1 MYLLV
6 SFDLPRDTKFE
17 RRVASKYRTR
27 LLELGFSMKQF
38 SSYERYVSDVQKKD
52 KILEILQQEIPDTG
66 SITLYVLPDEVNNS
80 QITILGKEV
89 KVVVRKEPKLI
100 FL

>member
-38 SSYERYVSDVQKKD
+38 SLYEVCQRCSKK
-52 KILEILQQEIPDTG
+52 I
-66 SITLYVLPDEVNNS
+66 
-80 QITILGKEV
+80 
-89 KVVVRKEPKLI
+89 R
-100 FL
+100 F

>member
-38 SSYERYVSDVQKKD
+38 SLYERYVSDVQKD

-80 QITILGKEV
+80 QITILEKRLRLLCE
-89 KVVVRKEPKLI
+89 KNLS
-100 FL
+100 

>member
-38 SSYERYVSDVQKKD
+38 SLYEIHVSDVQKD

-66 SITLYVLPDEVNNS
+66 SITLYVLPDE
-80 QITILGKEV
+80 GK
-89 KVVVRKEPKLI
+89 
-100 FL
+100 

>member
-38 SSYERYVSDVQKKD
+38 SLYERYVSDVQKK
-52 KILEILQQEIPDTG
+52 I
-66 SITLYVLPDEVNNS
+66 
-80 QITILGKEV
+80 
-89 KVVVRKEPKLI
+89 R
-100 FL
+100 F

>member
-17 RRVASKYRTR
+17 RKMASEYRTR

-38 SSYERYVSDVQKKD
+38 SLYERYVSDVQKKD

-66 SITLYVLPDEVNNS
+66 SITLYVLSDEVNNS